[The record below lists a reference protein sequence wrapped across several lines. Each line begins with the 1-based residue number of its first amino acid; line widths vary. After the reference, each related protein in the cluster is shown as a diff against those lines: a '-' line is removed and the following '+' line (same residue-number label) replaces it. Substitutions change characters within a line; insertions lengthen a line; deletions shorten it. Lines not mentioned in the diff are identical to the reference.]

1 MFSHWALLVVFV
13 ATGLKGEN
21 LGSASGLR
29 AELPVLTQLLHF
41 IQWPEAPAGGERLIV
56 GLAGYAEQPAAEL
69 YRKAANRPVEF
80 RAVQSAAQMRE
91 CHVVLFGL
99 LFTGRMEG
107 LLRALNGLPVLTIA
121 AIPGFARMGGM
132 VELPALSEG
141 HKLTVNLIA
150 ARRSGFR
157 IHPGLVSVAEVLRRE

>member
-1 MFSHWALLVVFV
+1 MLFSRVLLFVLVV
-13 ATGLKGEN
+13 TGLKGESIGAAN
-21 LGSASGLR
+21 GLR

-41 IQWPEAPAGGERLIV
+41 IQWPEATAGGERLIV
-56 GLAGYAEQPAAEL
+56 GLAGYGEQPPAEW
-69 YRKAANRPVEF
+69 YRKAASRPVEF
-80 RAVQSAAQMRE
+80 RAVQSAAQMRA

-99 LFTGRMEG
+99 LFSGRLES
-107 LLRALNGLPVLTIA
+107 LLQALSGHPVLTIA

-150 ARRSGFR
+150 TRRSGFR
-157 IHPGLVSVAEVLRRE
+157 IHPGLVSVAEFLRRE